1 MGGVN
6 SQWTDEEIGHHL
18 NAEAKKYIYDNKIQL
33 YTINAIDK
41 AIEIGMGKRTN
52 TILQSAFFKLADV
65 MPIDKA
71 VEYMKAAAKKSYS
84 KKGDAVVEMNYKA
97 IDAGVDDKHKV
108 EVTDSWAN
116 PEADAP
122 KEAKTGR
129 PEVVKLVNDLLEPI
143 SKMDGDSLPV
153 SAFADKADGQY
164 VTGASAYEKRGTA
177 VTVPQWDPEK
187 CIQCNNCAF
196 VCSHATIRPFL
207 LTDDEVK
214 AAPDNMKVADM
225 KPKAGAYKYT
235 MSVSPLDCMG
245 CGECITV
252 CPTAAISM
260 QPQESQAAEQPV
272 FDYLVAN
279 VSKKTDAGMVDTTP
293 KGSQFNQPLLEF
305 SGSCAGCAE
314 TSYARLIT
322 QLFGEQ
328 MYISNATGCSSIW
341 GNPAAT
347 SPYTVNINSKK
358 GPAWS
363 NSLFE
368 DNAEHGLGME
378 VGQRYLRDQ
387 AIELVKEIA
396 ASDKAT
402 AEFKAAADKFL
413 ETKDDTKA
421 NVEPTTALIA
431 ELEKA
436 AAAGCEKSKEVLAKK
451 DYLGKKS
458 VWIFGGDGWAYDI
471 GFGGLDHV
479 LASGENVNVMVFDT
493 EMYSNT
499 GGQASKASN
508 IGEVCQFAAAGK
520 ETSKKSLSEIAMSYG
535 YVYVAQIALGA
546 NPAQA
551 VKAITEAEAYPGP
564 SLIIGYA
571 PCELHGIAKGGMNHC
586 QDEMK
591 KAVKAGYWNLF
602 SFNPALKAEGK
613 NPFTLTSKEGDGSY
627 QEFLNNEARYTRLV
641 KPFPERAERLFTKSE
656 EVAKE
661 RYEHL
666 QKLVEL
672 YK

>member
-1 MGGVN
+1 M
-6 SQWTDEEIGHHL
+6 
-18 NAEAKKYIYDNKIQL
+18 
-33 YTINAIDK
+33 
-41 AIEIGMGKRTN
+41 
-52 TILQSAFFKLADV
+52 FF
-65 MPIDKA
+65 
-71 VEYMKAAAKKSYS
+71 
-84 KKGDAVVEMNYKA
+84 
-97 IDAGVDDKHKV
+97 
-108 EVTDSWAN
+108 
-116 PEADAP
+116 
-122 KEAKTGR
+122 
-129 PEVVKLVNDLLEPI
+129 
-143 SKMDGDSLPV
+143 
-153 SAFADKADGQY
+153 
-164 VTGASAYEKRGTA
+164 
-177 VTVPQWDPEK
+177 
-187 CIQCNNCAF
+187 
-196 VCSHATIRPFL
+196 
-207 LTDDEVK
+207 
-214 AAPDNMKVADM
+214 
-225 KPKAGAYKYT
+225 
-235 MSVSPLDCMG
+235 
-245 CGECITV
+245 
-252 CPTAAISM
+252 
-260 QPQESQAAEQPV
+260 
-272 FDYLVAN
+272 YL
-279 VSKKTDAGMVDTTP
+279 
-293 KGSQFNQPLLEF
+293 
-305 SGSCAGCAE
+305 
-314 TSYARLIT
+314 
-322 QLFGEQ
+322 
-328 MYISNATGCSSIW
+328 

-613 NPFTLTSKEGDGSY
+613 NPFTLTSKAGDGSY
-627 QEFLNNEARYTRLV
+627 QEFLNNEARYTRLI
-641 KPFPERAERLFTKSE
+641 KPFPERAENSLLSLRRQLRHVIHTLRNSLNYTERLI
-656 EVAKE
+656 
-661 RYEHL
+661 H
-666 QKLVEL
+666 
-672 YK
+672 